1 MKHVKVIAF
10 VVCASA
16 LWTAAQQQP
25 TSSTATARRKS
36 SRPASTL
43 AQPDV
48 TVELEQMKT
57 VLQQQQQ
64 EIQQLKDQL
73 AVRDQAVQ
81 TVQQQAQEAAG
92 AATQA
97 STKADQAAAQ
107 ATEAQQNLSGIQTD
121 MKDLKANAT
130 TAALSLQDEQKRV
143 NDATD
148 SPLAL
153 HYKGVTLT
161 PGGFFAAETVWRQH
175 AMASDDNTPFNSVP
189 FTAAGAQHL
198 SEFYGTGRPTRI
210 TMLIEGKT
218 NAAKLSGYYEMDFL
232 SSGTTSNNNG
242 SNSYTQRQRQVWGKA
257 ELNNG
262 WSFTGGQMWSLVTET
277 KVGLN
282 NRTEATPSV
291 IDHQYHVGFSWARQ
305 YGFRIVKN
313 FNNKVWLGF
322 SIENAQTTFA
332 AHGNAANFD
341 FGSLGNNG
349 GLYNAFNGNY
359 SFNRTPDFVVKAAFE
374 PHAGHHYE
382 IFGVLSDF
390 RDRIYPNA
398 TATPA
403 SSAGAFNDTRL
414 GGGVGANARWIFA
427 NKHVEF
433 GLHAF
438 GGDGVGRYG
447 TSGLPDVTVRPDG
460 TLAPMKAYMGL
471 GTLEF
476 HSTHW
481 DWYTNVGTEY
491 VQRTWYRNAAGAAVG
506 YGAPTFNNAGCFV
519 ETVPSGG
526 NGFSP
531 GGVPGTCTGDT
542 KNLVQGTL
550 GFYYKFYNGPK
561 GRIQWGPQYSY
572 FVRNAWTGAG
582 GAPTANE
589 SMVMTSFRYYLP

>member
-1 MKHVKVIAF
+1 
-10 VVCASA
+10 
-16 LWTAAQQQP
+16 
-25 TSSTATARRKS
+25 
-36 SRPASTL
+36 
-43 AQPDV
+43 
-48 TVELEQMKT
+48 
-57 VLQQQQQ
+57 
-64 EIQQLKDQL
+64 
-73 AVRDQAVQ
+73 
-81 TVQQQAQEAAG
+81 
-92 AATQA
+92 
-97 STKADQAAAQ
+97 
-107 ATEAQQNLSGIQTD
+107 
-121 MKDLKANAT
+121 
-130 TAALSLQDEQKRV
+130 
-143 NDATD
+143 
-148 SPLAL
+148 
-153 HYKGVTLT
+153 
-161 PGGFFAAETVWRQH
+161 
-175 AMASDDNTPFNSVP
+175 
-189 FTAAGAQHL
+189 
-198 SEFYGTGRPTRI
+198 
-210 TMLIEGKT
+210 MLVEGKT

-262 WSFTGGQMWSLVTET
+262 WSFTGGQMWSLATET

-291 IDHQYHVGFSWARQ
+291 IDHQYHIGFTWARQ
-305 YGFRIVKN
+305 WGFRVVKN

-322 SIENAQTTFA
+322 SVENAQTTLA

-359 SFNRTPDFVVKAAFE
+359 SFNRTPDFIVKAAFE

-382 IFGVLSDF
+382 IFGILSDF

-398 TATPA
+398 TAATP
-403 SSAGAFNDTRL
+403 SSTGAFNDTRL

-460 TLAPMKAYMGL
+460 TLVPMHAYMGL

-476 HSTHW
+476 HSAHW

-491 VQRTWYRNAAGAAVG
+491 VQRTWYLNSAAKPVG
-506 YGAPTFNNAGCFV
+506 YGSPLFNNAGCFV

-531 GGVPGTCTGDT
+531 GAPPSTCTGDT
-542 KNLVQGTL
+542 KNLVQGTI

-572 FVRNAWTGAG
+572 FVRNAWAGAG

-589 SMVMTSFRYYLP
+589 SMVLTSFRYYLP